1 MSDILE
7 YCLSRWLEIGL
18 PLDFVDTFLTLANT
32 LYGPVP
38 PSPSTRTFYFKIECE
53 LMGL

>member
-7 YCLSRWLEIGL
+7 YCLPRWLEIGL

-32 LYGPVP
+32 LDGPTLP
-38 PSPSTRTFYFKIECE
+38 LLQLEHFNLRSNAN
-53 LMGL
+53 

>member
-38 PSPSTRTFYFKIECE
+38 PLLQLEHFILRSNAN
-53 LMGL
+53 